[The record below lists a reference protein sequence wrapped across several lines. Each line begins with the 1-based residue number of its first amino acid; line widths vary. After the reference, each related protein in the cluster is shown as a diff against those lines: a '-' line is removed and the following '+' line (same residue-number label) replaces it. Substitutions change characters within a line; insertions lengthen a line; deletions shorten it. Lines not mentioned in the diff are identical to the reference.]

1 MQSTPQAGYPARI
14 QPLLSLGFIALAW
27 VVLNQFRTHLGLH
40 AGDRSGL
47 VFKGY
52 LGAELFF
59 VLSGFLVS
67 HFYVTA
73 EQHGGFNYAS
83 LLRRGLARV
92 YPLHLVVIVV
102 MALLVAA
109 ARIGGAPAPTGVFD
123 LRGLIANIT
132 LIQAWGVTPTVT
144 WNFPSWLIS
153 AEWFALIVFPVTAKI
168 ALAPRRPAWLII
180 ALALALFVVAFN
192 LAAEK
197 GVLFTDMTAQIGA
210 LQTVPAFLMGAGL
223 YQLGR
228 RHSLPLAWAETLA
241 VGAGVWIVFSAA
253 ARLSDLA
260 IWPAFA
266 VLVFALA
273 ETSKSAKPALSFAP
287 LPYLGSIAY
296 SVYLVYLPVD
306 IVYFH
311 GVQRLFGAPHGAF
324 AWVVWAGVFPVIL
337 LTGALA
343 HHALAGP
350 AQAWFAAREQRV
362 SAKARRAAAA
372 EG

>member
-1 MQSTPQAGYPARI
+1 MQSLRPSVYPPRI
-14 QPLLSLGFIALAW
+14 QPLLSLGFVALAW
-27 VVLNQFRTHLGLH
+27 IILNQFRLHLGLH
-40 AGDRSGL
+40 AGERSGL

-67 HFYVTA
+67 HFYLTA
-73 EQHGGFNYAS
+73 EQGGGFDYAS
-83 LLRRGLARV
+83 LLRRGLARA
-92 YPLHLVVIVV
+92 YPLHMVMIAV
-102 MALLVAA
+102 MALLLAVAKV
-109 ARIGGAPAPTGVFD
+109 GGAPPPAGVFD

-144 WNFPSWLIS
+144 WNFPTWLIS
-153 AEWFALIVFPVTAKI
+153 SEWFALITFPLTAWI
-168 ALAPRRPAWLII
+168 ALKPNRPAWLII
-180 ALALALFVVAFN
+180 GLGLALFVAAFR
-192 LAAEK
+192 LAAAR

-210 LQTVPAFLMGAGL
+210 LQTIPAFLTGAGL

-241 VGAGVWIVFSAA
+241 VIAGVWIVFSAA
-253 ARLSDLA
+253 ARLSDLV

-273 ETSKSAKPALSFAP
+273 ETARCGRPALSFTP
-287 LPYLGSIAY
+287 LPYLGSIAH

-311 GVQRLFGAPHGAF
+311 AAQRLVGAPHGPL
-324 AWVVWAGVFPVIL
+324 AWAIWAGVFPAIL

-350 AQAWFAAREQRV
+350 AQAWFADRERQLSSR
-362 SAKARRAAAA
+362 AHRAAAF